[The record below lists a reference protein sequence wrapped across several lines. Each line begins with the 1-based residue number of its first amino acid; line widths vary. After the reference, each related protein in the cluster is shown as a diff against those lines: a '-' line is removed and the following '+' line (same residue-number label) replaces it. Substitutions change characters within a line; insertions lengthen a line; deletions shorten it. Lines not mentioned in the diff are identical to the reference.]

1 MKKITTEV
9 CCGKLSDALIAEACS
24 VDRIEL
30 NLALELGGLSP
41 SYGSFRS
48 VIDRIKIPVLC
59 MVRSYAGSFIY
70 NENEMDVMKRDAEFF
85 LENGASGIVFGFLNS
100 DSTIDIER
108 VKEFVRMA
116 NGKETVFHKAF
127 DVTKNMEDSIKQL
140 IDCGVTRILTSGG
153 QDAEHLLKGCVTIHQ
168 LREKYG
174 SYIELLPGGGVTI
187 DNCREVLRISGC
199 DQIHMSAKRLILD
212 PMTKEIHVETDRQ
225 TLQKLLQNLTLS
237 SK

>member
-48 VIDRIKIPVLC
+48 VIDRIKLPVLC
-59 MVRSYAGSFIY
+59 MVRSHAGSFVY
-70 NENEMDVMKRDAEFF
+70 NETEINVMKRDAAFF

-100 DSTIDIER
+100 DSTIDIDR
-108 VKEFVRMA
+108 VKEFVKMA

-153 QDAEHLLKGCVTIHQ
+153 KDAAHLLEGCLTIDHLQ
-168 LREKYG
+168 RKYG
-174 SYIELLPGGGVTI
+174 SYIELLPGGGVTV
-187 DNCREVLRISGC
+187 DNCREVLQISGC
-199 DQIHMSAKRLILD
+199 DQIHMSAKRLIVD
-212 PMTKEIHVETDRQ
+212 PLSKEIHAETDRE
-225 TLQKLLQNLTLS
+225 TLQKLLRNLTLS

>member
-59 MVRSYAGSFIY
+59 MVRSHAGSFIY
-70 NENEMDVMKRDAEFF
+70 NKNETDVMKRDAEFF

-153 QDAEHLLKGCVTIHQ
+153 QDAEHLLKGCVTISQ
-168 LREKYG
+168 LREK
-174 SYIELLPGGGVTI
+174 I
-187 DNCREVLRISGC
+187 RI
-199 DQIHMSAKRLILD
+199 LY
-212 PMTKEIHVETDRQ
+212 
-225 TLQKLLQNLTLS
+225 
-237 SK
+237 